1 MWTAKSDRQVGTA
14 GVLLVLWST
23 NFAQGGRDTIQV
35 AERISI
41 MR

>member
-1 MWTAKSDRQVGTA
+1 VWTAKSDGQAGTA
-14 GVLLVLWST
+14 GVLWST